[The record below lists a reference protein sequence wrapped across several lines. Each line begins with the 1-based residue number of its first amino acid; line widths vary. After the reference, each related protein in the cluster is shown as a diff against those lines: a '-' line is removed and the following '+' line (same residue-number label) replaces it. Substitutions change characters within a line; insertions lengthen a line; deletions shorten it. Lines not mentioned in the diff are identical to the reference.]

1 MSLPF
6 RRRIAWAIALCYVWA
21 SALSGM
27 WHNHAH
33 EDAGGHACKP
43 VVEHVHHD
51 CHGDTVAHQD
61 SSDRHGPTSDDDCV
75 VCRFVAQSAVKAP
88 LAPPVTWGQLI
99 VEAPAHLPAAVA
111 PVFFSCSL
119 ARAPPAIG

>member
-1 MSLPF
+1 MSLPL

-33 EDAGGHACKP
+33 EHPSGHAAEQAA
-43 VVEHVHHD
+43 EHVRHD
-51 CHGDTVAHQD
+51 CHGDTDAHQD
-61 SSDRHGPTSDDDCV
+61 SCDPHGPASDDDCV
-75 VCRFVAQSAVKAP
+75 VCRFVAQSAVEPPQTP
-88 LAPPVTWGQLI
+88 LPTRGPSV
-99 VEAPAHLPAAVA
+99 VEAPARLPEAVA